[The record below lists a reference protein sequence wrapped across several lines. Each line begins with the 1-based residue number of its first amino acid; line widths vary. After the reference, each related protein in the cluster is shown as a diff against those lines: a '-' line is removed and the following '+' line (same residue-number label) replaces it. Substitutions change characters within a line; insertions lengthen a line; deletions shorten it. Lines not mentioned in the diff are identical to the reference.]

1 VTEEKAVACSTG
13 SMKSQ
18 ISFTDRS
25 FTVAVKIT
33 KYLYLLVLDC
43 LREMERIKTYIQR
56 LDELL
61 EGGVPKGTV
70 SMICGT
76 PGCMKS
82 SVAYNIL
89 YHNAVKDNLRGLF
102 ITLEQE
108 IGGLKEQMRRLG
120 MGGETANLV
129 IVDHTMIDKEVGI
142 EMRFDVNAIKKAKTF
157 LDEQVTQQKF
167 DLVVLDP
174 LNALY
179 TLSTIKNPRR
189 ELYRFF
195 TDLRSMGLTS
205 FVISEMYPEEKR
217 FGKYGVEDFLSDA
230 IIHLDFRR
238 ERDMLERYIG
248 VVKMRY
254 THHSLQYF
262 PLVHEGENFAIYT
275 KEEMEL

>member
-1 VTEEKAVACSTG
+1 
-13 SMKSQ
+13 
-18 ISFTDRS
+18 
-25 FTVAVKIT
+25 
-33 KYLYLLVLDC
+33 
-43 LREMERIKTYIQR
+43 MERIKTYIQR
-56 LDELL
+56 LDEQL
-61 EGGVPKGTV
+61 EGGVPPGTV
-70 SMICGT
+70 SLICGT

-82 SVAYNIL
+82 SVAYSIL

-120 MGGETANLV
+120 MGEETANLV

-157 LDEQVTQQKF
+157 LGELLTRQKF

-179 TLSTIKNPRR
+179 TLTTIKNPRR
-189 ELYRFF
+189 EIYRFF

-205 FVISEMYPEEKR
+205 FLISEMYAGETR
-217 FGKYGVEDFLSDA
+217 FGKYGVEEFLADA

-238 ERDMLERYIG
+238 ERDMMERYIG
-248 VVKMRY
+248 VVKMRC
-254 THHSLQYF
+254 THHNLQYF
-262 PLVHEGENFAIYT
+262 PLVHERDKFAIYT